1 MKQDA
6 ILKKLNNIEEHFSQ
20 DEKPLTVTEAC
31 QFLNLSR
38 SQIYR
43 LTSENRITFFKPG
56 GKKIYFK
63 LSDLKSWLFRNKSES
78 NSGRGN

>member
-20 DEKPLTVTEAC
+20 EEKPLTVAEAC

-43 LTSENRITFFKPG
+43 LTSQNQITFFKPG

-63 LSDLKSWLFRNKSES
+63 KSDLNNWLFKNKSES
-78 NSGRGN
+78 K